1 VESRKRE
8 ADTSLKLLLVDDDP
22 NDLVLFATAIE
33 ETGGLDISLR
43 TAVDSHQAIDYL
55 EGHGIYADRL
65 HYPVPD
71 LIVLDLAMSTRSGLD
86 FLAWRKE
93 SGSYAALPVILFTG
107 VQDRDKIEQALALGA
122 NFHLV
127 KPHKFEDLKAI
138 VWEIYQAGM
147 ISKPGNRLPVGKLSP
162 QITSRRRAHRSGPNP
177 PGHLQLELLK
187 DPSFRNLSKDLP
199 HPRALTSPDVFPL
212 D

>member
-55 EGHGIYADRL
+55 EGYGIYADRL
-65 HYPVPD
+65 RHPIPD
-71 LIVLDLAMSTRSGLD
+71 LVVLDLAMSTRSGLD

-93 SGSYAALPVILFTG
+93 SRAFSSLPVILFTG

-162 QITSRRRAHRSGPNP
+162 LTTPRRKSHRSSPNP
-177 PGHLQLELLK
+177 TDHQLELLK
-187 DPSFRNLSKDLP
+187 DASFRNLSKDLP
-199 HPRALTSPDVFPL
+199 HPRTLTSPDVFPL